1 MSEKEND
8 LKKEVE
14 KGRGRGWRRAGTAVV
29 IVFDVV
35 LDKRES
41 LEMRV

>member
-1 MSEKEND
+1 MEEGGGW
-8 LKKEVE
+8 
-14 KGRGRGWRRAGTAVV
+14 GRGAGTTVV

-41 LEMRV
+41 LEMRVYGEAAARGLI

>member
-1 MSEKEND
+1 MWTKKKNVREENY

-14 KGRGRGWRRAGTAVV
+14 WGGGGGRMAVV

-35 LDKRES
+35 LDKRE
-41 LEMRV
+41 RV

>member
-1 MSEKEND
+1 MWTKKKNVREENY

-14 KGRGRGWRRAGTAVV
+14 WGGGEGRTAVV

-35 LDKRES
+35 LDKRE
-41 LEMRV
+41 RV

>member
-1 MSEKEND
+1 MWTKKKNVREENY

-14 KGRGRGWRRAGTAVV
+14 WGGAVGRTAVV

-35 LDKRES
+35 LDKRE
-41 LEMRV
+41 RV